1 MTTPKSSRE
10 LLDVLIR
17 AGLLVIL
24 AVFCYR
30 VFAPFLDL
38 MLWAVILAI
47 TLYPIYRWLSARIG
61 NRGGWA
67 ATLLVLLAVLLM
79 IVPVYLISASL
90 VDSVHSLIAT
100 LKSGSLHVP
109 PPSEKVARIPKLY
122 DLWSRA
128 ATDLTALLQSLM
140 PRMREASKHLL
151 GMVAGLGVQMLVFIA
166 SIIIAGIVMAY
177 GEQGTRASRRIASR
191 LFGEERGPDVAAL
204 CTATVR
210 TVAQGVVGIAFIQML
225 LVAVGFLV
233 IGVPGAGF
241 LAMVVLLLGIIQVP
255 VSLITIPVIAFVF
268 YRDGVSAGTII
279 FAVYVFA
286 AGLSDNVLKPLLLG
300 RGVDIPMPVILIG
313 AIGGM
318 VSNGI
323 IGLFIGPVALA
334 VGYRLFWEWVDA
346 KVPKG
351 DPVVIAAPPPPPG

>member
-1 MTTPKSSRE
+1 M
-10 LLDVLIR
+10 
-17 AGLLVIL
+17 
-24 AVFCYR
+24 
-30 VFAPFLDL
+30 FAPFLDL

-109 PPSEKVARIPKLY
+109 PPSERVARIPKLY

-140 PRMREASKHLL
+140 PRMRAASRHLL
-151 GMVAGLGVQMLVFIA
+151 GMVAGLGVQMLVFLA

-191 LFGEERGPDVAAL
+191 LFGEARGPDVAAL

-233 IGVPGAGF
+233 IGIPGAGF
-241 LAMVVLLLGIIQVP
+241 LAMVALLLGIIQVP

-268 YRDGVSAGTII
+268 YRDGVTAWTII
-279 FAVYVFA
+279 FAVYTFA

-346 KVPKG
+346 KVPKD
-351 DPVVIAAPPPPPG
+351 DPMAFAAPPPPPPPTG